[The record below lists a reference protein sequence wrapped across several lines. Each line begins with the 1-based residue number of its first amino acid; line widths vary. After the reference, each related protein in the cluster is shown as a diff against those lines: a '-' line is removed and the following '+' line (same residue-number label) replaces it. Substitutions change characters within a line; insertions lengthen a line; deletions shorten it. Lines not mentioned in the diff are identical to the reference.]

1 MEETDIIFNGISI
14 TISLDLSSI
23 MFDTSLEWQIKIES
37 KKKKKDKEE
46 RINREGKKRLGYFA
60 KCPRDSLSMAPSLM
74 RAEIISSKK
83 EDS

>member
-37 KKKKKDKEE
+37 KRKKKDKEE
-46 RINREGKKRLGYFA
+46 RINREGKKRLG
-60 KCPRDSLSMAPSLM
+60 
-74 RAEIISSKK
+74 
-83 EDS
+83 